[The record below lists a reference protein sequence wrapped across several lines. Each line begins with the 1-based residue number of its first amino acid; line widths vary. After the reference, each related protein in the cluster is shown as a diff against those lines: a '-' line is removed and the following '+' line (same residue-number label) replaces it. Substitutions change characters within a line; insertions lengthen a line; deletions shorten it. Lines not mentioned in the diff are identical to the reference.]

1 MQQIFVQPPMFD
13 PRRLSSSA
21 QIVASNQS
29 WTKEKVK
36 ELRGYSNS
44 AIIDKLL
51 DYKEEDLKKIID
63 YADTLSF
70 TWGSSR
76 ICRLAKEAQRQ
87 RQAKIEAEQ
96 KAAEQEAAHLAAER
110 AARIAA
116 EEAERQAKIEAERQ
130 AKIEAEQRAEAE
142 RQKAFQNIILDP
154 LKKIMDNAVSMYKK
168 NPQMMGELLRIHAEC
183 PQLFDG
189 ENVVQSFED
198 NSQLLNSII
207 QSYQSQ
213 PEQLKSL
220 ATSIGSITAV
230 KSANCSIESYYNAL
244 PQELCLQLAAMM
256 PWEPIPPSFRPLSDD
271 DILRYYVL
279 KSSKSFFKEDM
290 LVFVV
295 KRILKA
301 LLGVKILPIPSVTT
315 VYLFINWA
323 DMLALFT
330 WKHYGDKFLS
340 KDKIVAIS
348 LSLLAMLLQ
357 LLNRETPLSYL
368 KNIYSGS
375 MMAKDFVSKMP
386 ADLKLLLVKTFLK
399 EASEVSNRK
408 IEEILSYNIITWN
421 NVLGE
426 LTELDN
432 LSMGKTID
440 MLYTFRVG
448 TTFVDYANSGKRLE
462 IHSLSDYWKNYGPL
476 PNNPYQMEKL
486 FDLFRINQRRYQ
498 ERVKNIFEKYKP
510 IIEKSSSY
518 KSLLQN
524 CMDLYEELSF
534 LIVAYQPKSYE
545 VKLLYTLAPRINMEL
560 IAEIANWSSEISS
573 LEEVTLA
580 SPTWIKENLLET
592 IQQNSHI
599 LIA

>member
-1 MQQIFVQPPMFD
+1 
-13 PRRLSSSA
+13 
-21 QIVASNQS
+21 
-29 WTKEKVK
+29 
-36 ELRGYSNS
+36 
-44 AIIDKLL
+44 
-51 DYKEEDLKKIID
+51 
-63 YADTLSF
+63 
-70 TWGSSR
+70 
-76 ICRLAKEAQRQ
+76 
-87 RQAKIEAEQ
+87 
-96 KAAEQEAAHLAAER
+96 
-110 AARIAA
+110 
-116 EEAERQAKIEAERQ
+116 
-130 AKIEAEQRAEAE
+130 
-142 RQKAFQNIILDP
+142 
-154 LKKIMDNAVSMYKK
+154 
-168 NPQMMGELLRIHAEC
+168 
-183 PQLFDG
+183 
-189 ENVVQSFED
+189 
-198 NSQLLNSII
+198 
-207 QSYQSQ
+207 
-213 PEQLKSL
+213 
-220 ATSIGSITAV
+220 
-230 KSANCSIESYYNAL
+230 
-244 PQELCLQLAAMM
+244 
-256 PWEPIPPSFRPLSDD
+256 
-271 DILRYYVL
+271 
-279 KSSKSFFKEDM
+279 M